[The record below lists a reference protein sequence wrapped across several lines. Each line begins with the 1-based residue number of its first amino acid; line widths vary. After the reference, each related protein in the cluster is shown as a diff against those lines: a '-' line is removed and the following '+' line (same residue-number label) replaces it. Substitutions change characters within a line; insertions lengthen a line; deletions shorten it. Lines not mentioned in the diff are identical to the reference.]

1 MAERRNVVNF
11 KEQAYDVATQ
21 APGLTDESLAD
32 ARRLRGVDY
41 RGAHA
46 TIEITPDNIRDYCN
60 WMGSENPLSLDAA
73 YAAQTRWGG
82 LIAPPCMVGQAIIA
96 PGLRGIQWI
105 YGGID
110 WEFFDVFR
118 PGDVISQQ
126 GHLEDAI
133 EKRGKTVPRM
143 VIQIGRLHCT
153 TQGTRQGGPTSPGPT
168 EVARSR
174 VYHIRTPRRQ
184 AQGGM
189 DYRVE
194 DRSDKRPW
202 TPEELAAIEEETLV
216 DHVRGAAPR
225 YWEEVEEEEVMPTAA
240 YGPLRV
246 VEISLTGCYTD
257 SGAINGGGV
266 AHSGGHV
273 YQLLNRRRHPADT
286 YLDPETGVQDHPHR
300 GHWESFMAHEV
311 GMPGVYDMGPHRV
324 SWFSRYITDW
334 MGDNAFLVR
343 LSAQLRRP
351 NIVGDVT
358 RIYGRVA
365 NKWVEDGF
373 HLVECDLWAVNQ
385 RQEITMPGRAVVCL
399 PTVHLP
405 ADQPVIPPAKPDAP
419 YDDGAGAS

>member
-21 APGLTDESLAD
+21 APSLTDESLAD

-41 RGAHA
+41 RGARA

-153 TQGTRQGGPTSPGPT
+153 THHGHQAGHHAGHHGAGPRLRVRRRWPAPASTTSG
-168 EVARSR
+168 R
-174 VYHIRTPRRQ
+174 
-184 AQGGM
+184 
-189 DYRVE
+189 
-194 DRSDKRPW
+194 
-202 TPEELAAIEEETLV
+202 LAAK
-216 DHVRGAAPR
+216 PR
-225 YWEEVEEEEVMPTAA
+225 EVWT
-240 YGPLRV
+240 
-246 VEISLTGCYTD
+246 
-257 SGAINGGGV
+257 
-266 AHSGGHV
+266 
-273 YQLLNRRRHPADT
+273 
-286 YLDPETGVQDHPHR
+286 
-300 GHWESFMAHEV
+300 
-311 GMPGVYDMGPHRV
+311 
-324 SWFSRYITDW
+324 
-334 MGDNAFLVR
+334 
-343 LSAQLRRP
+343 
-351 NIVGDVT
+351 
-358 RIYGRVA
+358 
-365 NKWVEDGF
+365 
-373 HLVECDLWAVNQ
+373 
-385 RQEITMPGRAVVCL
+385 
-399 PTVHLP
+399 TV
-405 ADQPVIPPAKPDAP
+405 
-419 YDDGAGAS
+419 

>member
-1 MAERRNVVNF
+1 MPENESPENGSVVRF
-11 KEQAYDVATQ
+11 KEQAYGVSTQ
-21 APGLTDESLAD
+21 VPGLDDSSVED

-41 RGAHA
+41 RGARA
-46 TIEITPDNIRDYCN
+46 TIEVTPDDIRDYCN
-60 WMGSENPLSLDAA
+60 WTGSENPLFLDAE
-73 YAAQTRWGG
+73 YAAGTRWQGI
-82 LIAPPCMVGQAIIA
+82 IAPSTMVGQAIIA

-110 WEFFDVFR
+110 WEFFDVLR
-118 PGDVISQQ
+118 PGDVISQR

-143 VIQIGRLHCT
+143 VLQIGRLHCT
-153 TQGTRQGGPTSPGPT
+153 RPDGL

-174 VYHIRTPRRQ
+174 VYHMRTPRRQ
-184 AQGGM
+184 APGGM
-189 DYRVE
+189 DYHVE
-194 DRSDKRPW
+194 QRPW
-202 TPEELAAIEEETLV
+202 SPEELAAIEEETLI
-216 DHVRGAAPR
+216 DHVRGATPS
-225 YWEEVEEEEVMPTAA
+225 YWEEVEEEEVLPTTA

-246 VEISLTGCYTD
+246 SEISLTGCYTD
-257 SGAINGGGV
+257 AGAISGEGV

-300 GHWESFMAHEV
+300 GHWESFMAREV

-358 RIYGRVA
+358 RIHGRVVR
-365 NKWVEDGF
+365 KWVEDGF
-373 HLVECDLWAVNQ
+373 HLVDCDLWAVNQ

-399 PTVHLP
+399 PTVHQP
-405 ADQPVIPPAKPDAP
+405 AGQPVIPPAPPDTP
-419 YDDGAGAS
+419 YDDGTRG